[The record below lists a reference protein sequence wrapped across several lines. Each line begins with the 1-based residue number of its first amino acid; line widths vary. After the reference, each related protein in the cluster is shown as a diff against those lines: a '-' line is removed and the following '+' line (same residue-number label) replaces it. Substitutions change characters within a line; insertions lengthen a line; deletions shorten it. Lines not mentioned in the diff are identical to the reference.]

1 MVQNSERNAAVQTYA
16 YLVLIAFS
24 LRRHLEMCIGYYNK
38 GYSQKFCDEG
48 LHLMAERLNS
58 CHHHM
63 FQNQWKEVTTEEI
76 WQMCDSSNRNRLKML
91 LTGMEAISNKLHTYR
106 KRLTDDEKK
115 ALRDIYR
122 GMVKQDMQCFITI
135 KSNCRI

>member
-1 MVQNSERNAAVQTYA
+1 MSGDQTVLGFTDACLQAMQHYEQNFENMVQNSERNAAVQKYA

-38 GYSQKFCDEG
+38 GYSQKFCDEA

-58 CHHHM
+58 CRHHM

-91 LTGMEAISNKLHTYR
+91 LTGMGTVSNKLHNT
-106 KRLTDDEKK
+106 KND
-115 ALRDIYR
+115 
-122 GMVKQDMQCFITI
+122 
-135 KSNCRI
+135 